1 LRERAIVT
9 TDDTIVAIAT
19 PPGRGGIGVIRL
31 SGPAAP
37 GIARKIVNSELRPR
51 YAHFRRFLDKD
62 GAVLEEGI
70 AICFP
75 APGSYTGE
83 DVVEFHAH
91 GSRAALDLLVQ
102 RTVELGARQARP
114 GEFTERAFHNNR
126 IDLIQAEAVADL
138 IDSVSSQAARSAIR
152 SLEGEFSRRI
162 NNLLDKIIDL
172 RIQVEGSLDFPEED
186 AGFATGADVAEKLDS
201 CRKELDCILATARQG
216 AILKEGVNVV
226 IAGRPN
232 VGKSTLL
239 NVLAGRD
246 AAIVSATPG
255 TTRDLIE
262 LDITLDGIPLHIVD
276 TAGLRTTRDTV
287 EEEGIRR
294 AKTAADRADILILI
308 IECGQPLGMEE
319 KRFLQEVA
327 AGKQVMILHN
337 KIDLCRV
344 EPKVERGGNSPVEIF
359 LSARTGAGL
368 GLLTAQLKELL
379 GMKNLREDVFIARR
393 RHLEALT
400 RAGQSIHQAMNVC
413 AGKQGMELL
422 AEHLRNAQHALGE
435 ITGVYAAD
443 DLLGEIFS
451 RFCLGK

>member
-1 LRERAIVT
+1 MVET
-9 TDDTIVAIAT
+9 HDTIVAIAT

-37 GIARKIVNSELRPR
+37 GIAHKIVKRALRPR
-51 YAHFRRFLDKD
+51 YAHFCKFLDND
-62 GAVLEEGI
+62 GVVLDEGI
-70 AICFP
+70 AIRFP

-91 GSRAALDLLVQ
+91 GSRAVLDMLV
-102 RTVELGARQARP
+102 RRAVELGARLARP
-114 GEFTERAFHNNR
+114 GEFTERAFLNNR

-138 IDSVSSQAARSAIR
+138 IDSVTTQAARSAAR

-186 AGFATGADVAEKLDS
+186 AGFANGDDVADKLDS

-216 AILKEGVNVV
+216 AILNEGVYAV

-262 LDITLDGIPLHIVD
+262 LDITLDGIPLYIVD
-276 TAGLRTTRDTV
+276 TAGLRTSRDPV

-294 AKTAADRADILILI
+294 AKTAAVRADILILI
-308 IECGQPLGMEE
+308 IECGQPMGAEE
-319 KRFLQEVA
+319 KRFLQEAA

-344 EPKVERGGNSPVEIF
+344 EPKVERGGNGAVEIF
-359 LSARTGAGL
+359 LSAKTGAGL
-368 GLLTAQLKELL
+368 ELLKAQLKELL
-379 GMKNLREDVFIARR
+379 GMTNLREDVFIARR
-393 RHLEALT
+393 RHLEALA
-400 RAGQSIHQAMNVC
+400 RAGQSLHEAENVC
-413 AGKQGMELL
+413 TGKHAAELL